1 MVLRRSIRWVSA
13 AISLSLALSCSTKRD
28 PNDLFAP
35 GGVGIPVVDAV
46 LEVGKLFPPV
56 YLTRT
61 LAPDEPYSYEAA
73 SIHGAAVSIETDNA
87 RFEYG
92 EDVKGRYL
100 LLNII
105 GSLDCSG
112 LVCPS
117 TTYRLTAVLPDG
129 TTLRATT
136 TTPAAVDVREWVLLD
151 SSGQTVE
158 QVLETFNDSLSTDEV
173 FARNQLIYTQGLVE
187 IRPGATPVVGWEIGL
202 SSLDTGSRLLPN
214 VDFLN
219 ESDLKNFTRVSN
231 SPPFYADGKPLR
243 VPWFAVYYE
252 GRYIMRLYSMDRN
265 WYDLARTDPAIGSGG
280 FGFGGETG
288 DTSTRPIF
296 HVEGGIGLF
305 GSMAADSI
313 GFYVNPLPG
322 S

>member
-1 MVLRRSIRWVSA
+1 MSV
-13 AISLSLALSCSTKRD
+13 AIALSLALSCSTKRD

-46 LEVGKLFPPV
+46 LEVGKVFPPV

-61 LAPDEPYSYEAA
+61 LAPDQPYSYATAA
-73 SIHGAAVSIETDNA
+73 IRGAEVFVETDSTRITYA
-87 RFEYG
+87 
-92 EDVKGRYL
+92 EDNGRYRPVQSTGAPL
-100 LLNII
+100 AC
-105 GSLDCSG
+105 GSR
-112 LVCPS
+112 VCPS

-129 TTLRATT
+129 TTLHATT

-158 QVLETFNDSLSTDEV
+158 QLLTTFSDSVSTDSV
-173 FARNQLIYTQGLVE
+173 FAVNQLIYTQGLVE

-219 ESDLKNFTRVSN
+219 ESDLKNFTRTSN

-243 VPWFAVYYE
+243 VPWFAIYYE
-252 GRYIMRLYSMDRN
+252 GRYIMRLFSMDQN
-265 WYDLARTDPAIGSGG
+265 WYDLARTDPAIGAGG